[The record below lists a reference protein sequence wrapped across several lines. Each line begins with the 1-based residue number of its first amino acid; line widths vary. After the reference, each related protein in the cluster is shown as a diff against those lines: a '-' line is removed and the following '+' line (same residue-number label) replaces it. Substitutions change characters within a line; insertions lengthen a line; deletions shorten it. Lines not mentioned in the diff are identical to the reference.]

1 MIVDYTGQQFGNYRL
16 TRRLGQ
22 GAFASVY
29 LGQHIRIS
37 TQRAAIK
44 ILHLIDVDINKFQQ
58 EAETTATLVH
68 PNIVR
73 LFDFDLRNDVPF
85 LVMDYAPSGSLFAR
99 HARGTRVPLATI
111 AQYAEQIA
119 RALQYAHNKN
129 VIHRDVK
136 PENILVGPNDELLL
150 GDFGIAVIS
159 RTGRTTLQ
167 ASFGTGG
174 TPLYMAPEMFKGRPE
189 KASDQYSLAIMV
201 YQWLSGDP
209 PFTEGD
215 AIQLGFQ
222 HTFVDPLPLREK
234 VASIPLAA
242 ETVVMKALAKDA
254 RSRYSSIEEF
264 ASLLSSALTNS
275 AKLTPSPESNRPRVQ
290 LGQSPADTSNTKSD
304 KQWFN
309 EAETA
314 RQAKRYEEAIKA
326 YTHALDL
333 NPNYAL
339 AYHNRGLAYYELR
352 QFSNALADYGRAI
365 AISPRA
371 ATYYINRGNVYHNEL
386 KDYEKALADYTKA
399 IDLEPDDAFA
409 YNHRGNTY
417 CALKQYNKALT
428 DLNRAIALDARFALA
443 YSNRGL
449 VYYELK
455 DYTHALSDYQHALQL
470 EPKDAFAWNGCGL
483 VYYELKQYEK
493 ALEHYN
499 KAIEINANSAAY
511 YLNRGNVY
519 HNQLKQYEKALADYG
534 RAVELEP
541 RYALAYNHRGNTY
554 NSLKQYEKALADLNQ
569 ALILDPNLSFAY
581 GNRAYALEMRKEYQR
596 ALQDYERALQ
606 LDPANTWARESRDR
620 VARLIKK

>member
-1 MIVDYTGQQFGNYRL
+1 MIADYTGQQFGNYRL

-29 LGQHIRIS
+29 LGQHVRIT

-44 ILHLIDVDINKFQQ
+44 ILHLLDVDVQKFQQ

-68 PNIVR
+68 PHIVR
-73 LFDFDLRNDVPF
+73 LFDFDLRGDVPF
-85 LVMDYAPSGSLFAR
+85 LIMDYAPNGSLAAR
-99 HARGTRVPLATI
+99 YPRGSRAPMPQI
-111 AQYAEQIA
+111 ALYAEQIA

-136 PENILVGPNDELLL
+136 PENILIGPNDELLL

-159 RTGRTTLQ
+159 RTGRTSLQ
-167 ASFGTGG
+167 TTFGTGG

-189 KASDQYSLAIMV
+189 KASDQYSLGIMV
-201 YQWLSGDP
+201 YQWLCGEP

-222 HTFVDPLPLREK
+222 HTFVEPPSLREK
-234 VASIPLAA
+234 APAIPSAV
-242 ETVVMKALAKDA
+242 ETVVMRALAKEA
-254 RSRYSSIEEF
+254 RNRYSSIEEF
-264 ASLLSSALTNS
+264 ANALSSVLTKQGS
-275 AKLTPSPESNRPRVQ
+275 SPDLNRPRVQ
-290 LGQSPADTSNTKSD
+290 LSQATSELGGIKSD
-304 KQWFN
+304 KQWFQ

-314 RQAKRYEEAIKA
+314 RQAKRYEEAIRL
-326 YTHALDL
+326 YTQAIQI
-333 NPNYAL
+333 NQQYAL

-352 QFSNALADYGRAI
+352 QFGKAIADYSRAI
-365 AISPRA
+365 EISPKA

-386 KDYEKALADYTKA
+386 KQYEKALADYTKA
-399 IDLEPDDAFA
+399 IELEPTDAFA

-417 CALKQYNKALT
+417 CALKQYSNALN
-428 DLNRAIALDARFALA
+428 DLNLAIRLDARFALA
-443 YSNRGL
+443 YANRGL

-455 DYTHALSDYQHALQL
+455 EYPRAIADYTKALQL

-483 VYYELKQYEK
+483 VYYEQKQFEK

-499 KAIEINANSAAY
+499 KAIEINPNAAAY

-519 HNQLKQYEKALADYG
+519 HNQLKQYEKALEDYS
-534 RAVELEP
+534 RAIALEP
-541 RYALAYNHRGNTY
+541 SYSLAYNHRGNTY
-554 NSLKQYEKALADLNQ
+554 NSLKQYEKALEDLNR
-569 ALILDPNLSFAY
+569 ALSLDPGLGFAY

-596 ALQDYERALQ
+596 ALQDYERAVQ
-606 LDPANTWARESRDR
+606 LDPTNTWARDGRDR
-620 VARLIKK
+620 VSRQLKK